1 MLSMPLRKQGGAAI
15 VTIPPSVLKR
25 LDLRIGTELQMD
37 VRDGALV
44 MVPAKPAKRKR
55 YTLAQLL
62 EGATPKAVKALN
74 DDTTWSR
81 EGNAVGRELA

>member
-1 MLSMPLRKQGGAAI
+1 
-15 VTIPPSVLKR
+15 
-25 LDLRIGTELQMD
+25 MD

-74 DDTTWSR
+74 DDTAWSR
-81 EGNAVGRELA
+81 EGDAIGRELA